1 MVFFCSQFWFF
12 FVFAPCSLQ
21 YNLTVVASDAL
32 NESECTVVV
41 YLRDLNDLAPVFNQE
56 SYLANIT
63 EETVFRNRPLLQVVP
78 RRGTRWWRK
87 LHFAT
92 CTFFF

>member
-1 MVFFCSQFWFF
+1 M
-12 FVFAPCSLQ
+12 
-21 YNLTVVASDAL
+21 VASDAL

-78 RRGTRWWRK
+78 RRRGTRWWRK